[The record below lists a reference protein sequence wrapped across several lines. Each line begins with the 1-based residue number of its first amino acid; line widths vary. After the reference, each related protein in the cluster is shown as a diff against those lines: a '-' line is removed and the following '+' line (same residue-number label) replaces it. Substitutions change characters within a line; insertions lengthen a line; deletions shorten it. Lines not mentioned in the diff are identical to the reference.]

1 MVNGSCKRYDN
12 NGGVKKTREAW
23 FKSRKG
29 GRSGSGRLCN
39 TCCTVLFGLRFVLR
53 FILQHPKWRSLCF
66 DLHLYLPSEWKRRRK
81 SLFLARDHQRRNRL
95 RCTTTKRMWSWSSLI
110 LKTVGNWIRLPVNRY
125 WADLTCN
132 SNRSC
137 GMTAGHCK
145 LLHDVILDFLQ
156 IRFPFPPLYPPT
168 NAYCFFS
175 VSCFVSWQLIL
186 TKNCFGMFSRDLSY
200 KVMCGVEQGLGEWER
215 IYDIKETLGWF
226 ISFSIHWVVSM
237 QGNTF

>member
-12 NGGVKKTREAW
+12 SEGVKKTREAW
-23 FKSRKG
+23 VKSRKG

-53 FILQHPKWRSLCF
+53 FILQHLKWRSLCF

-110 LKTVGNWIRLPVNRY
+110 LKTVGNWIRLPVYRY

-145 LLHDVILDFLQ
+145 LLHDVILDFL
-156 IRFPFPPLYPPT
+156 
-168 NAYCFFS
+168 
-175 VSCFVSWQLIL
+175 
-186 TKNCFGMFSRDLSY
+186 
-200 KVMCGVEQGLGEWER
+200 
-215 IYDIKETLGWF
+215 
-226 ISFSIHWVVSM
+226 
-237 QGNTF
+237 